1 MLRTSVSFFVD
12 IAAAFVYTRASRAVQ
27 NKGAESLMR
36 WLLLLAALVL
46 GMPATAQEWP
56 SRTIR
61 IVVPYPPGGPADIMG
76 RLAAQK
82 LQDKLGV
89 TVVVENRSG
98 ASGTIG
104 AEAVRQSPADGYTF
118 LAAPSVH
125 VLGRLVVRAVP
136 YDPVSDFTPI
146 ARYGEGP
153 LLVLANPNAV
163 QGRTIAEALPA
174 IRSRPENFRFG
185 LPALGAANHLAV
197 LEFNRLTGLDL
208 QIIPYRGSAPALT
221 DLLSGQV
228 QLMIDPII
236 TALPLVQS
244 GKLRALAVTSVR
256 RSSAIPDLPTA
267 AESGL
272 PGLEMSTWYGF
283 WGPKD
288 LPGGIVTR
296 VNAVLSD
303 AMREPAVV
311 ERLTTLGF
319 EPVSSTADEFRRFIE
334 VDVARNSA
342 LLRAINY
349 QLQ

>member
-1 MLRTSVSFFVD
+1 
-12 IAAAFVYTRASRAVQ
+12 
-27 NKGAESLMR
+27 MR
-36 WLLLLAALVL
+36 WLVFLVGLLLTVPAA
-46 GMPATAQEWP
+46 AQDWP
-56 SRTIR
+56 NRTIR
-61 IVVPYPPGGPADIMG
+61 VIVPYPAGGPADIMG

-82 LQDKLGV
+82 LQEKLGV
-89 TVVVENRSG
+89 NVVVENRSG

-125 VLGRLVVRAVP
+125 VLGRQVVKALP
-136 YDPVSDFTPI
+136 YDPVNDFSPI

-153 LLVLANPNAV
+153 LLVLANPAAV
-163 QGRTIAEALPA
+163 QGKTIAEALTA
-174 IRSRPENFRFG
+174 IRSRPGDFRFG
-185 LPALGAANHLAV
+185 LSALGAANHLAV
-197 LEFNRLTGLDL
+197 LEFNRLAGLDL

-236 TALPLVQS
+236 AALPLVQS
-244 GKLRALAVTSVR
+244 GKLRALAVTSR
-256 RSSAIPDLPTA
+256 QRSSVLPELPTA

-272 PGLEMSTWYGF
+272 AGLEMSSWYGF

-288 LPGGIVTR
+288 LPGAIVAR
-296 VNAVLSD
+296 VNALLSE

-319 EPVSSTADEFRRFIE
+319 EPISSLPDEFKRFIDA
-334 VDVARNSA
+334 DVARNSA

-349 QLQ
+349 QPQ

>member
-1 MLRTSVSFFVD
+1 MRWFLFLVSVLLATP
-12 IAAAFVYTRASRAVQ
+12 AAA
-27 NKGAESLMR
+27 ED
-36 WLLLLAALVL
+36 
-46 GMPATAQEWP
+46 WP
-56 SRTIR
+56 NRTIR
-61 IVVPYPPGGPADIMG
+61 VVVPYPAGGPADIMG

-82 LQDKLGV
+82 LQEKLRV
-89 TVVVENRSG
+89 TVIVENRSG

-125 VLGRLVVRAVP
+125 VLARQVVKAVP

-153 LLVLANPNAV
+153 LLVLANPTAV
-163 QGRTIAEALPA
+163 QGKTIAEALPA
-174 IRSRPENFRFG
+174 IRSKPEHFRFG
-185 LPALGAANHLAV
+185 LAALGAASHLAV
-197 LEFNRLTGLDL
+197 LEFNRLTNLDL

-236 TALPLVQS
+236 AALPLVQS
-244 GKLRALAVTSVR
+244 GKLRALAVTSAK
-256 RSSAIPDLPTA
+256 RSSVLPELPTA

-272 PGLEMSTWYGF
+272 PGLEISTWYGF
-283 WGPKD
+283 WGPKG
-288 LPGGIVTR
+288 LPDGIVTR
-296 VNAVLSD
+296 VNAALSE

-319 EPVSSTADEFRRFIE
+319 EPVSGTSDEFRRFIE
-334 VDVARNSA
+334 ADVARNSA

-349 QLQ
+349 QPQ